1 MLLKSSLSLDY
12 IQTVI
17 TGGKGLG
24 CPSDGKQDKEDTSIG
39 GKDFLEEVMKAHEK
53 ELEFQ
58 QNGVELREKGAE
70 LQEKEVVSTAKEK
83 DLNPLEERLDPCKK
97 DGKSQEGET
106 EAKEKGSELLVKG
119 VESQKKEE
127 ESRRAE
133 QPRNGE
139 ASPESGLQ
147 VPESEGISL
156 DRDIKRRDG
165 ALMSKGGEV
174 DRYYVLGQQMNRE
187 EDLCHEFKGH
197 RSISIHDLHNL
208 CLNTDGTTDRS
219 RNAVSMYV

>member
-1 MLLKSSLSLDY
+1 M
-12 IQTVI
+12 
-17 TGGKGLG
+17 
-24 CPSDGKQDKEDTSIG
+24 PSDGKQDKEDTSIG

-147 VPESEGISL
+147 VPESEGMSL